1 MCCSNLLLS
10 AVAES
15 GRVCSDIVEVVQ
27 DPVMCYHLKL
37 SVHDVFLYLEVE
49 INPLLKMSKLHYA
62 HMFHDKGC
70 SSAVILVE
78 VTHSGVI
85 SNTSVDTDCSSVS
98 LSTESKRV

>member
-1 MCCSNLLLS
+1 MCCSNLLLP

-15 GRVCSDIVEVVQ
+15 GRVCSDIVTVVQ
-27 DPVMCYHLKL
+27 DPVMCHHLKL

-49 INPLLKMSKLHYA
+49 FNPLLKMSKVFYA
-62 HMFHDKGC
+62 HMFHNKGRI
-70 SSAVILVE
+70 SAVILVE

-98 LSTESKRV
+98 YWKLWK

>member
-1 MCCSNLLLS
+1 MCYSNLLLP

-15 GRVCSDIVEVVQ
+15 GRVCSDIVTVVQ

-49 INPLLKMSKLHYA
+49 FNPLLKMSAESKVFYA
-62 HMFHDKGC
+62 HMFHNKGR

-98 LSTESKRV
+98 Y